1 MGYNEELFDLICDM
15 DSVDY
20 NNLVPI
26 ILCYNTDRRIG
37 KYCLQK
43 RHKVNHRVQV
53 KNLPKQDLKYD
64 GIDYDKLLSRKFCG
78 AIMEFIEVI
87 LSEFSGADLTIFYN
101 NINEV
106 KTSSSKGYSF
116 RYTEGYYDIEHND
129 MILEEDNYL
138 ISIYHELFHMASSVE
153 ADGIYYSGFSQSSYT
168 HIFGDGLNEGYT
180 QLLTERYF
188 GDIEDVRGAYKYEVF
203 IAGKLEKIIGKSK
216 MYKLYLGAN
225 LHGLIEEL
233 QEYASNEEII
243 KFISCL
249 DYTMKYTDASEISRL
264 LKTNMYIRKVKEINS
279 FLVKVYLIKLKKD
292 VANGILSNDDMIID
306 FGEYINSLLN
316 DFSSKR
322 FNYYNVSRDG
332 IIRDLDNILDLV
344 NDSKR
349 SGRYE
354 KI

>member
-1 MGYNEELFDLICDM
+1 MDYSEELFDLIRDM
-15 DSVDY
+15 DGVDY
-20 NNLVPI
+20 NDLLPI
-26 ILCYNTDRRIG
+26 ILCYTTDRKIG

-43 RHKVNHRVQV
+43 EHKVNHRVQV
-53 KNLPKQDLKYD
+53 KILPKQDLKYD

-78 AIMEFIEVI
+78 AIMEFARVI

-106 KTSSSKGYSF
+106 KTSPSKGYSF
-116 RYTEGYYDIEHND
+116 RYTDGYYDIEHND
-129 MILEEDNYL
+129 MIFEEDNYL

-153 ADGIYYSGFSQSSYT
+153 ADNIYYSGFSQSSCTY
-168 HIFGDGLNEGYT
+168 IFGDGLNEGYT

-188 GDIEDVRGAYKYEVF
+188 GDIEDVRGSYKYEVF

-233 QEYASNEEII
+233 QEYTSNEEII

-249 DYTMKYTDASEISRL
+249 DYTNIYTEFNKVRRL
-264 LKTNMYIRKVKEINS
+264 LETNMFIQKVKEINS

-292 VANGILSNDDMIID
+292 VADGILSNDDMIIE

-316 DFSSKR
+316 DFSSKK
-322 FNYYNVSRDG
+322 FNYYKISRDG

-349 SGRYE
+349 GMY
-354 KI
+354 KG